1 MNSHQPLRVEE
12 VPEITVKPRAGEK
25 VLRVALAG
33 QPNVGKSTVFNMLT
47 GLSQHVGNWPG
58 KTVEKKS
65 GRCRYGN
72 YLMHIVDL
80 PGTYSLTANSIEE
93 RIARDYIVK
102 ERPDVVVAIVNAATL
117 ERSLYL
123 VAELLLL
130 PSPVVL
136 GLNMMDVAE
145 QQGYRIDVQI
155 LQAKLGIPVVPMVAS
170 KNQGVKELLEAV
182 IGLAEGIVPYNPRQ
196 PEIKE
201 AHKPILE
208 KLRELM
214 NGLIPEPYPLDW
226 VAIKLLEGDSEVT
239 ELVKGWVDKDKWG
252 EISALL
258 KGHEDAILDIA
269 GGRYEWIRKL
279 VKAAVE
285 EPRMGPVS
293 LTERLD
299 RVATHPFWGLVVMA
313 LVLGAIFWL
322 TYTIGSPIQSWLEES
337 VIASLANLASSWLSF
352 LGAPAWLNGLVVDGI
367 IGGIGTVLSFFPIL
381 AVFFA
386 VFGLLEDVGYLARAA
401 YVMDRFMHWMGL
413 HGKSFLP
420 LFLGFGCNVPAV
432 LGSRIIEEKRAR
444 LLTIFLTPFIPCSAR
459 MAVLVFLTPV
469 FFGERAFLVSW
480 GLILLNLAILALV
493 GKAMNS
499 LLFKGERLPFI
510 MELPLYHY
518 PNFRTIGLEVWH
530 RVASFLR
537 KAGTVILAVSVVVWA
552 LSYWPT
558 GSIEGSFLAKL
569 GVILEPLGRLA
580 GLDSRMVVALLTS
593 FVAKENAVATL
604 GVLYGAGEEA
614 LASVL
619 GKAVPP
625 RAGFAFLVMEMLFI
639 PCVATVSAMRQE
651 LGSWRWTFLVIG
663 FYLALSF
670 AAGILVYHVFPF

>member
-1 MNSHQPLRVEE
+1 MSCHQPLRSG
-12 VPEITVKPRAGEK
+12 EIAEIAVKPMAGEK
-25 VLRVALAG
+25 VLKVALAG

-72 YLMHIVDL
+72 YLMDIVDL

-93 RIARDYIVK
+93 RIARDYIVQ

-123 VAELLLL
+123 LAELLLL

-145 QQGYRIDVQI
+145 QQGYRIDAQI

-170 KNQGVKELLEAV
+170 KNQGVRELLDAV
-182 IGLAEGIVPYNPRQ
+182 IGLVEGLIPYNPRQ

-214 NGLIPEPYPLDW
+214 NGLVPEPYPLEW

-239 ELVKGWVDKDKWG
+239 ELVKGWVDEDKWE

-269 GGRYEWIRKL
+269 GGRYEWIRRL
-279 VKAAVE
+279 VRAAVE
-285 EPRMGPVS
+285 EPRMGPIS

-299 RVATHPFWGLVVMA
+299 RVATHPLWGLVVMA
-313 LVLGAIFWL
+313 LVLGVIFWL
-322 TYTIGSPIQSWLEES
+322 TYTIGSPIQSWLES
-337 VIASLANLASSWLSF
+337 SIVAPLAKWASSWLNSW
-352 LGAPAWLNGLVVDGI
+352 GAPGWLKGLVVDGI

-381 AVFFA
+381 AVFFT

-420 LFLGFGCNVPAV
+420 LFMGFGCNVPAV
-432 LGSRIIEEKRAR
+432 MGSRIIEEERAR
-444 LLTIFLTPFIPCSAR
+444 FLTIFLTPFVPCSAR
-459 MAVLVFLTPV
+459 MAVLVFLAPV
-469 FFGERAFLVSW
+469 FFGDKAFLVSW
-480 GLILLNLAILALV
+480 GLILLNLVILAVV
-493 GKAMNS
+493 GKFVNT
-499 LLFKGERLPFI
+499 LFFKGERLPFI
-510 MELPLYHY
+510 MELPLYHL

-530 RVASFLR
+530 RLAAFLK

-558 GSIEGSFLAKL
+558 GSIEGSFLAQV
-569 GVILEPLGRLA
+569 GVLLEPLGRLA

-604 GVLYGAGEEA
+604 GILYGAGEEA
-614 LASVL
+614 LASAL
-619 GKAVPP
+619 QKAVPL
-625 RAGFAFLVMEMLFI
+625 RSGLAFLVIAMLFI
-639 PCVATVSAMRQE
+639 PCVATVSAIRQE
-651 LGSWRWTFLVIG
+651 VGSWRWTFLVIG
-663 FYLALSF
+663 FYLVLSF
-670 AAGILVYHVFPF
+670 AVGILVYHFAPL

>member
-1 MNSHQPLRVEE
+1 MSCHQPLKSE
-12 VPEITVKPRAGEK
+12 EITPQTGEK

-33 QPNVGKSTVFNMLT
+33 QPNVGKSTIFNMLT

-65 GRCRYGN
+65 GRCRYRN
-72 YLMHIVDL
+72 YLMDIVDL

-93 RIARDYIVK
+93 RIARDYIVQ

-123 VAELLLL
+123 LAELLLL

-145 QQGYRIDVQI
+145 QQGYRIDAQI

-170 KNQGVKELLEAV
+170 KNQGVKELLDAV
-182 IGLAEGIVPYNPRQ
+182 IGLVEGLIPYNPRQ

-214 NGLIPEPYPLDW
+214 DGLVPEPYPLDW
-226 VAIKLLEGDSEVT
+226 VAIKLLEGDSELT
-239 ELVKGWVDKDKWG
+239 ELVKGWVDEDKWG

-279 VKAAVE
+279 VRAAVE
-285 EPRMGPVS
+285 EPRMGPIS

-299 RVATHPFWGLVVMA
+299 QVATHPLWGLVVMA
-313 LVLGAIFWL
+313 LVLGVIFWL
-322 TYTIGSPIQSWLEES
+322 TYTIGSPIQSWLEGS
-337 VIASLANLASSWLSF
+337 VVASLAKWASSWLSSW
-352 LGAPAWLNGLVVDGI
+352 GAPAWFHGLVIDGI

-386 VFGLLEDVGYLARAA
+386 VFGLLEDMGYLARAA

-420 LFLGFGCNVPAV
+420 LFMGFGCNVPAV
-432 LGSRIIEEKRAR
+432 MGSRIIEEERAR
-444 LLTIFLTPFIPCSAR
+444 LLTIFLTPFVPCSAR
-459 MAVLVFLTPV
+459 MAVLVFLAPV

-480 GLILLNLAILALV
+480 GLILINLAILAAV
-493 GKAMNS
+493 GKVVN
-499 LLFKGERLPFI
+499 LLFFKGERLPFI
-510 MELPLYHY
+510 MELPLYHL
-518 PNFRTIGLEVWH
+518 PNLRTIGLEVWH
-530 RVASFLR
+530 RVAAFLK

-558 GSIEGSFLAKL
+558 GSIEGSFLARV

-580 GLDSRMVVALLTS
+580 GLDSRMVLALLTS

-614 LASVL
+614 LASAL
-619 GKAVPP
+619 QDAVSP
-625 RAGFAFLVMEMLFI
+625 RTGFAFLVMEMLFI
-639 PCVATVSAMRQE
+639 PCVATVSAIRQE
-651 LGSWRWTFLVIG
+651 VGSWRWTFLVIG
-663 FYLALSF
+663 FYLILSF
-670 AAGILVYHVFPF
+670 VAGILVYRFPL